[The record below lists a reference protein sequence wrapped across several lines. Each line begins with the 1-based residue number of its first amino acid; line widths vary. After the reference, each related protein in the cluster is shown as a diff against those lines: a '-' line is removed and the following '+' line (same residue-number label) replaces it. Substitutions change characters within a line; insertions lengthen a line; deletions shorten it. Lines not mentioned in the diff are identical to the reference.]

1 MQSKRPPNL
10 SLQISKRPV
19 PKTVI
24 ELQTPVEDTGGDVED
39 EQDEDGYHSSPL
51 SSSSSESQDAFPVIG
66 SGDTAF
72 DSDDISKD
80 LALLA
85 KLRRSVRNNLRLRP
99 IRSASGSMRTSQTD
113 APVASSSQS
122 SYSPPDSLSD
132 SAELCSPSPDEEGA
146 TPASAYFTPS
156 DEFRATPLSAFY
168 HTRHPSADTSSS
180 STHSHYPQPTVDASV
195 CGISPALLMARLTS
209 PTRPLLIDTRSVT
222 SFNAS
227 HLQHSVNMNIPS
239 LILRRSR
246 KTAGAFPSI
255 DALRQFITTED
266 GKQVWDD
273 LLTGEDWD
281 GDVIV
286 YDQGMLQ
293 RDRNG
298 AQSAAWATM
307 DIVAPLLP
315 HGSVDYLE
323 GGFAAARGHSYL
335 SQLLIT
341 SSDADSGYPSSI
353 LRPTISSPPTVSGS
367 IRRPLGGLGQLD
379 TQTAARSKAV
389 PEVERPIPSP
399 LPIMSTRLSS
409 WNGNDL
415 SSPSPA
421 PSATVFS
428 RPQPPR
434 RPSIPSLRRLDTD
447 YASTPALPKLQ
458 VPMSTNHLSVLP
470 AQSSGKSLRSRSRS
484 PGHLNLSLATQ
495 PQSDSS
501 RLLSPSPGRSTE
513 ELEAPRTP
521 SLSTFSPP
529 RSPRTP
535 IPRSPATA
543 RPEDNGP
550 STEEPFPEFT
560 VSTILPNFLF
570 LGPELTIEEH
580 VEELQSHGVKRIVN
594 IAAECDD
601 DHGLHLRER
610 FERYVHIPM
619 RDTVEEDNITK
630 GVRDVCAILDDARLH
645 SAPTYVHCKAG
656 KSRSVTAVM
665 AYLIHANHWPLSK
678 AYEFVLDRR
687 KGISPNIGFVSELMT
702 FEEQELGGKSV
713 GVVKMPQES
722 GTDSGNTGGGTMGGN
737 YGVALGGRRPQHIR
751 ESLPPA
757 FAAQHSLN
765 LVPMMV
771 DVAQLGDSQQEMEIK
786 DSEGRY
792 RHARRAPVNAA
803 TLQPTRRVSKAGL
816 ESSAYI

>member
-1 MQSKRPPNL
+1 MQTKRPPNL
-10 SLQISKRPV
+10 SLQIGTRPT
-19 PKTVI
+19 PKAVI
-24 ELQTPVEDTGGDVED
+24 ELQTPVEDAED
-39 EQDEDGYHSSPL
+39 EDEDEDGYHT
-51 SSSSSESQDAFPVIG
+51 SSSSESQDGFELNANG
-66 SGDTAF
+66 RSAF

-85 KLRRSVRNNLRLRP
+85 QLRRSVRNNLRLRP
-99 IRSASGSMRTSQTD
+99 IRSASGSMRTSQNNGQ
-113 APVASSSQS
+113 AASSSQS
-122 SYSPPDSLSD
+122 SSPPESLSD
-132 SAELCSPSPDEEGA
+132 TAEQLSPSPDSA
-146 TPASAYFTPS
+146 SAFTPASAYFTPLN
-156 DEFRATPLSAFY
+156 EFSVTPLSAF
-168 HTRHPSADTSSS
+168 HHSRNSSGASTSSIQPKPVQPS
-180 STHSHYPQPTVDASV
+180 SDPSV
-195 CGISPALLMARLTS
+195 CGITPALLLSRLS
-209 PTRPLLIDTRSVT
+209 APTRPLLIDTRPVA
-222 SFNAS
+222 SFTAC
-227 HLQHSVNMNIPS
+227 HLRHSVNVAIPS

-246 KTAGAFPSI
+246 KATGGFPSL
-255 DALRQFITTED
+255 DTVRQFITTED
-266 GKQVWDD
+266 GKLEWDD
-273 LLTGEDWD
+273 LLSGEDWD

-286 YDQGMLQ
+286 YDQSMPQ
-293 RDRNG
+293 RDRHN
-298 AQSAAWATM
+298 AQASAWALM

-323 GGFAAARGHSYL
+323 GGFAAARNHSYL
-335 SQLLIT
+335 CQLLVTGDNDSNDSSTQPRSNT
-341 SSDADSGYPSSI
+341 SLPNGLVLSAGQ
-353 LRPTISSPPTVSGS
+353 
-367 IRRPLGGLGQLD
+367 RRPVGGLSQLD
-379 TQTAARSKAV
+379 TQTASRSKQL
-389 PEVERPIPSP
+389 PEIERAAPSP
-399 LPIMSTRLSS
+399 LPIMSNRLQS
-409 WNGNDL
+409 WNSSDT

-447 YASTPALPKLQ
+447 YASPPTLPKLQ
-458 VPMSTNHLSVLP
+458 VSASPNHLTLP
-470 AQSSGKSLRSRSRS
+470 ISQAGKSARSRSRS
-484 PGHLNLSLATQ
+484 PSHLTLSLSNHT
-495 PQSDSS
+495 PPSS
-501 RLLSPSPGRSTE
+501 ARLLSPTGSGSFGEHLPPNSPSF
-513 ELEAPRTP
+513 
-521 SLSTFSPP
+521 STFSPP

-535 IPRSPATA
+535 MPRSPATA
-543 RPEDNGP
+543 RPEDQP
-550 STEEPFPEFT
+550 LTTEEPFPEFT

-570 LGPELTIEEH
+570 LGPELTTEEH
-580 VEELQSHGVKRIVN
+580 VNELMAHGVKRIVN

-610 FERYVHIPM
+610 FDRYIRIPM

-630 GVRDVCAILDDARLH
+630 GVRDVCTILDDARLH

-713 GVVKMPQES
+713 GVVKMTS
-722 GTDSGNTGGGTMGGN
+722 TDSNTENTQGGGGTMTGN
-737 YGVALGGRRPQHIR
+737 YGVALGGRRPQHMR

-757 FAAQHSLN
+757 FVAQHSLN
-765 LVPMMV
+765 LVPTMM

-792 RHARRAPVNAA
+792 RHARRAPVDAA
-803 TLQPTRRVSKAGL
+803 TLQPMRRVSKAGL